1 MRLAVGDIV
10 AYGSHGLGPVAAR
23 EDRVVL
29 GIRQEVIVLS
39 LAGGLRVVLPLER
52 AQELLRPLATESDMT
67 RVKETLSAAQPGGN
81 ETWLKRQKV
90 ALAKLTA
97 GEPIGLAEI
106 IRDSEHRQ
114 RQRRMRS
121 AKSANPTLSPRE
133 RELLTR
139 ARRLLST
146 EIALLRGIE
155 PEEADAWIDRQLER
169 AA

>member
-10 AYGSHGLGPVAAR
+10 VYGSHGAGPVAAR
-23 EDRVVL
+23 ENRVVL
-29 GIRQEVIVLS
+29 GTRQEVIVLA
-39 LAGGLRVVLPLER
+39 LAGGLRVELPLER
-52 AQELLRPLATESDMT
+52 AQELLRPLATESEMS
-67 RVKETLSAAQPGGN
+67 RVKETLSTAQPGSD

-106 IRDSEHRQ
+106 IRESERRQ
-114 RQRRMRS
+114 RQRRMQS

-133 RELLTR
+133 RELLTH

>member
-10 AYGSHGLGPVAAR
+10 AYGSHGAGPIAAR
-23 EDRVVL
+23 ERRVVL
-29 GIRQEVIVLS
+29 GTRQEVVVLA
-39 LAGGLRVVLPLER
+39 LAGGLRVELPLER
-52 AQELLRPLATESDMT
+52 AHELLRPLATESEMS
-67 RVKETLSAAQPGGN
+67 RVKEALSSAQPGSD

-97 GEPIGLAEI
+97 GDPIGLAEI
-106 IRDSEHRQ
+106 IRDGER
-114 RQRRMRS
+114 RQRRLRS
-121 AKSANPTLSPRE
+121 AKGPNQTLSPRE
-133 RELLTR
+133 RELLTH

-155 PEEADAWIDRQLER
+155 PEAADAWIDRQLER